1 MKITGKLFVKM
12 EVQQVSS
19 SFRKREFVVEYA
31 ENPMY
36 PQLIKFE
43 SSQDRCEMLDKVN
56 VGDQIEVTFNL
67 RGREWTAP
75 DGEKKYF
82 TTLDAWRVEKLGDQ
96 VQQSSAPAYDMA
108 SFSGAGE
115 ADDLPF

>member
-1 MKITGKLFVKM
+1 MKITGKLYAKM
-12 EVQQVSS
+12 ELQQVTA

-36 PQLIKFE
+36 PQLVKFE
-43 SSQDRCEMLDKVN
+43 ASQDRCEMLDKIN
-56 VGDQIEVTFNL
+56 VGDQVEVTFNL

-82 TTLDAWRVEKLGDQ
+82 TTLDAWRVEKMGAQ
-96 VQQSSAPAYDMA
+96 PASQQPAYDMVDY
-108 SFSGAGE
+108 SGGGE